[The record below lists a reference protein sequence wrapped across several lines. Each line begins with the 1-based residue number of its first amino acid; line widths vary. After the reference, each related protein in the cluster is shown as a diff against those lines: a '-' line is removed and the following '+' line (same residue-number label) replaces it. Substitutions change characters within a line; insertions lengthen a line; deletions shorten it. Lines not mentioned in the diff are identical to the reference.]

1 MYIWNYV
8 SFRLC
13 KELGVDKFIET
24 GSRMAVARDQEEKE
38 MESYCLGNCLEF
50 QMGKMNR
57 FWRQME

>member
-1 MYIWNYV
+1 
-8 SFRLC
+8 
-13 KELGVDKFIET
+13 
-24 GSRMAVARDQEEKE
+24 MAVARDQEEKE